1 MKAELTGHLTVWVQ
15 KKDRGDKVASRIFC
29 LRNWDRVALMK

>member
-1 MKAELTGHLTVWVQ
+1 MKAGLTGHADNVGAE
-15 KKDRGDKVASRIFC
+15 KDRGDKVASRIFC